1 MKVIQ
6 ETTEAFS
13 DFIHI
18 MAIDR
23 NIGHQKANNEC
34 KSTFRPLKAQGALI
48 DEWIKEINGI
58 GFLEHHANIIGQ
70 AVVRR
75 NPNTQYFNCYEF
87 GSVLVLWISLV
98 SFSLKFVKKH
108 IFLPSGLAAVGG

>member
-1 MKVIQ
+1 MIKELGKKSTSFMKVIQ
-6 ETTEAFS
+6 ETKEAFS

-48 DEWIKEINGI
+48 DEWIKEMNGI

-87 GSVLVLWISLV
+87 GSIQRNYQARRFGYQKSRY
-98 SFSLKFVKKH
+98 
-108 IFLPSGLAAVGG
+108 I